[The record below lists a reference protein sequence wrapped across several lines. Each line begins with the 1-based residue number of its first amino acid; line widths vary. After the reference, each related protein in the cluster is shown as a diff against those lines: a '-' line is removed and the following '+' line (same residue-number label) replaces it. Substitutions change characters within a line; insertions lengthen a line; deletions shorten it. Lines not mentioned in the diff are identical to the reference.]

1 VVAAAHEAG
10 VKVRGAVSCAL
21 GCPYQGEV
29 SADEVERVVVLMK
42 GIGVDHCGIADTI
55 GVGTPLKVQ
64 AAIERALRHYPLAE
78 VSGHFHDTYGQA
90 LANILACL
98 ELGLQVFDTSIAGLG
113 GCPYAKGA
121 TGNVATEDVV
131 FMLHGMGIAT
141 GLDLDALVDAGAYI
155 SGVLGRPPVSRVGRA
170 LLAKRGVA
178 VNAP

>member
-1 VVAAAHEAG
+1 VAAAHEAG

-29 SADEVERVVVLMK
+29 SADEVERVVRLMK

-55 GVGTPLKVQ
+55 GVGTPRKVQ
-64 AAIERALRHYPLAE
+64 AAIERALRHYPLQE

-98 ELGLQVFDTSIAGLG
+98 ELGLHVFDTSIAGLG

-131 FMLHGMGIAT
+131 FMLHGMDIAT

-170 LLAKRGVA
+170 LLARRGAAVSVA
-178 VNAP
+178 